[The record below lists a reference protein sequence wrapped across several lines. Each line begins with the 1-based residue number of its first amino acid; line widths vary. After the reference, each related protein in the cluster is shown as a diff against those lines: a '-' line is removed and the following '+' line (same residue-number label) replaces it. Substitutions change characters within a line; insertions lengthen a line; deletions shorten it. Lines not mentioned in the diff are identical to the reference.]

1 LRAERGF
8 LSPSLFFKAFI
19 MCNKY
24 DRGGRK
30 GLEVGYLLSIGYQ
43 KEIMVV
49 KAEKNAHTK

>member
-1 LRAERGF
+1 
-8 LSPSLFFKAFI
+8 